1 MNLDAVERR
10 LGAAIAEAV
19 NVRLDRGIGFLRV
32 PAVVSPLPVRG
43 IIHLVSERHGARF
56 AVFDGEA
63 PSDTGAV
70 AVTDEVAVAIDWRN
84 DADVNEALVILGDL
98 ERDRAAGLSEI
109 ATFSADEVR
118 ATLFKQLVTECQ
130 AMDPPTLLLDLM
142 RALGGMRALTDL
154 RACAD
159 YCEHLLPI
167 DAGLVDRARSELW
180 RLRLLPDTQTT
191 DFDQRVLRRN
201 SETVVRLLSLDS
213 TSLQRLMQHVAD
225 LGPDRYE
232 AVRRFASSGEAKELE
247 GLEFARVL
255 AALKAVSSR
264 NGTGGGGGAGVE
276 EAPHPT
282 LARIAADAGIDEN
295 DFLEQVE
302 SLPDSGSSDRTVSIG
317 EDTFDWTI
325 TNVDSFQDLLQ
336 DPAGE
341 IGYAETVGSIERI
354 PDEVPLA
361 TPGSGSTEWSE
372 FDDVA
377 AKLELL
383 ADRAKIEQRSAE
395 LLREILQLRR
405 DLSPYLPS
413 LLDEG
418 VRLFIGAP
426 ALRAKASRL
435 VRAWVELWESLEELR
450 SALSEADRGY
460 VLELAEGLSAGDLRV
475 VIHGADVSAH
485 VLPLHP
491 IVLEPRVRAAELLG
505 ANPDLP
511 GDIFDLVIESL
522 DPALPSLAV
531 RFGGSS
537 VALGYAGVRNGLL
550 YYAREPHHVDATD
563 VPQTLKQIV
572 GRFISVHPY
581 AELSL
586 SLGLVSPPAR
596 VAKALMRWLGDAQI
610 QRARVDVYASPDLV
624 DEIRGALDDA
634 MEEMVSGEVENAGAR
649 FGYSVIR
656 LERLTELPK
665 AIDASEGPPHILM
678 FFDLA
683 EVEQSGLGV
692 AANSP
697 SMGTLVSEWEF
708 STNPLAGSRPVIR
721 PRSGSSDLAG
731 LVNAQAG
738 LFGSSVPAQERSP
751 LLSEGAE
758 ALLAEV
764 ADRATWIGTCEGM
777 AAFVP
782 APRIG
787 YLDLLGRL
795 GGTSHV
801 AFLYSQQASLLLE
814 PILRYLQRSTWLHP
828 DRGALAEFL
837 LGTVRRAVPEGLLGF
852 FKAKGNLS
860 SEAVLGRLGFAAVLA
875 YLEDERPGRLVVS
888 LDTDGA
894 RRWLGLRGGPEMR
907 ADLLAID
914 LGPDACHVE
923 AIEIK
928 SRTEGVQWGMQPPDW
943 LRHAVGQV
951 QEMYR
956 LLGQMFEE
964 APGDALTPSR
974 REILKR
980 QVFLEALQQW
990 EGLRGTDTAQYEQRI
1005 ANLNALFDLVTPV
1018 SLSRRVFIVSTKSTD
1033 EAQSRELGDPPTSV
1047 TTLGVDWFKE
1057 ALSEKPGAE
1066 VEIPLEV
1073 LDEFVEL
1080 LDDIEETR
1088 GEPAAEVD
1096 GHQPPEVTAVTAS
1109 PSGEAVSVETAADD
1123 EGPPAPE
1130 IAHPKEEVA
1139 GHSEVGTSTLGT
1151 ATAYIARRLRDA
1163 LVARKVQFTA
1173 IEDDAIVMGP
1183 SVVQIPFSLQA
1194 GTRLAALE
1202 AQEGDLARD
1211 LGVESVRISNWL
1223 GRPGYAVAELPRPD
1237 RAYPD
1242 VASLQRPSDIGYPT
1256 VALGAQITFEPLW
1269 VALDAL
1275 PHLLVGGTTG
1285 SGKSVF
1291 LRSLL
1296 WQFTH
1301 LYMPSDLDLVVID
1314 AKGMSDYLDF
1324 SRAPH
1329 IKSGDDFHLGVDGA
1343 LDLLGEIVETRLPA
1357 RTRAF
1362 SSYARKA
1369 LDREAPR
1376 HLTNL
1381 REVLADAAR
1390 YGEEA
1395 PVRPVV
1401 VVIDE
1406 FAELVLAST
1415 DRRRFETLVTRFNQT
1430 ARAVGGHLIAAT
1442 QRPSTDVVTG
1452 LMKSNF
1458 ARLAL
1463 RTQGKV
1469 DSRVILD
1476 ENGAEALL
1484 GKGDLLY
1491 RSAEQGT
1498 MRLQGYSAVGPYSFP
1513 S

>member
-1 MNLDAVERR
+1 MNLDTVERR
-10 LGAAIAEAV
+10 LGAAIAEAI
-19 NVRLDRGIGFLRV
+19 NARLDRGIGFLRV
-32 PAVVSPLPVRG
+32 PEVVSPLPVRG
-43 IIHLVSERHGARF
+43 IIDLVSKRHRARF
-56 AVFDGEA
+56 AVFDGRA

-118 ATLFKQLVTECQ
+118 GTLFEQLATESQ
-130 AMDPPTLLLDLM
+130 AMDPPTLLVDLL
-142 RALGGMRALTDL
+142 RALGGMRSLTDL

-159 YCEHLLPI
+159 YCEHLLPV
-167 DAGLVDRARSELW
+167 DSGLVDRARSELW

-201 SETVVRLLSLDS
+201 SETVVKLLSLDA

-232 AVRRFASSGEAKELE
+232 AVRRFASSGQAKELE

-255 AALKAVSSR
+255 TALKAVSSR
-264 NGTGGGGGAGVE
+264 NGAGGGGGTGVE
-276 EAPHPT
+276 EAARPT
-282 LARIAADAGIDEN
+282 LARIAAEAAIDES
-295 DFLEQVE
+295 DFLEQIE

-317 EDTFDWTI
+317 EDTLDWTI
-325 TNVDSFQDLLQ
+325 TNVDSFRDLLQ
-336 DPAGE
+336 DPTGA

-354 PDEVPLA
+354 PDEVSLA
-361 TPGSGSTEWSE
+361 TPGSGSTDWSE

-377 AKLELL
+377 GKLELL
-383 ADRAKIEQRSAE
+383 ADRAKTEKRSAE
-395 LLREILQLRR
+395 LLREILQLRQ
-405 DLSPYLPS
+405 DLHPYLPS

-426 ALRAKASRL
+426 GLRTKASRL

-475 VIHGADVSAH
+475 VIHGADISAH

-511 GDIFDLVIESL
+511 LDIFDLVIESL

-537 VALGYAGVRNGLL
+537 VALGYAGLRNGLL
-550 YYAREPHHVDATD
+550 YYAREPHQVDAAD
-563 VPQTLKQIV
+563 VPQTLKQII

-610 QRARVDVYASPDLV
+610 QRARVDVYAFPDLV

-634 MEEMVSGEVENAGAR
+634 MEAMISGEVENAGAR

-656 LERLTELPK
+656 LERLTDLPK

-683 EVEQSGLGV
+683 EVEQSGLGA
-692 AANSP
+692 AANAP

-708 STNPLAGSRPVIR
+708 STNPLAHSRPVIR

-837 LGTVRRAVPEGLLGF
+837 LGTVRQAVPEGLLGF
-852 FKAKGNLS
+852 FKARGNLS

-875 YLEDERPGRLVVS
+875 YLEHERPGRLVVS
-888 LDTDGA
+888 LDTEGA

-907 ADLLAID
+907 ADLLVID
-914 LGPDACHVE
+914 LDPDDCRIE

-928 SRTEGVQWGMQPPDW
+928 SRTEGVQWGMQPPEW

-951 QEMYR
+951 QEMHR
-956 LLGQMFEE
+956 LLAQMFAQ
-964 APGDALTPSR
+964 APADALTPSR

-990 EGLRGTDTAQYEQRI
+990 EGLRGANTAQYEQRI
-1005 ANLNALFDLVTPV
+1005 ANLNALFDLEMPV

-1033 EAQSRELGDPPTSV
+1033 EAQSREFGDPPTSV
-1047 TTLGVDWFKE
+1047 TSLGVDWFKE
-1057 ALSEKPGAE
+1057 ALSEKPGAD

-1080 LDDIEETR
+1080 LDDIEEAEGANAVEANGR
-1088 GEPAAEVD
+1088 SSADLPATTTSSSDV
-1096 GHQPPEVTAVTAS
+1096 G
-1109 PSGEAVSVETAADD
+1109 AVSVEPRRGQD
-1123 EGPPAPE
+1123 ETLESMVEETVGASETGTLPATETPDM
-1130 IAHPKEEVA
+1130 
-1139 GHSEVGTSTLGT
+1139 
-1151 ATAYIARRLRDA
+1151 ARHLRDA

-1173 IEDDAIVMGP
+1173 IEDDAIVIGP

-1202 AQEGDLARD
+1202 AQEADLARD

-1223 GRPGYAVAELPRPD
+1223 GRPGYAVAELPRPK
-1237 RAYPD
+1237 RAFPQ
-1242 VASLQRPSDIGYPT
+1242 VASLQRPREFEYPAIA
-1256 VALGAQITFEPLW
+1256 VGAQLNFEPLW

-1301 LYMPSDLDLVVID
+1301 LYTPAELDLVVID

-1329 IKSGDDFHLGVDGA
+1329 IKTVADFHLGVDGA
-1343 LDLLGEIVETRLPA
+1343 LDLLGDIVENRLPA
-1357 RTRAF
+1357 SIRNF
-1362 SSYARKA
+1362 SAYARKA

-1381 REVLADAAR
+1381 RELLADAVR
-1390 YGEEA
+1390 HEEEV
-1395 PVRPVV
+1395 PVRPLVV
-1401 VVIDE
+1401 VVDE

-1415 DRRRFETLVTRFNQT
+1415 DRRRFETLVTRVNQT

-1491 RSAEQGT
+1491 RSADQGT
-1498 MRLQGYSAVGPYSFP
+1498 VRLQGYSAVGPYRFS
-1513 S
+1513 

>member
-1 MNLDAVERR
+1 MAKAVISEAVEQR
-10 LGAAIAEAV
+10 LATAIAEAV
-19 NVRLDRGIGFLRV
+19 NTRLERGVGFLRV
-32 PAVVSPLPVRG
+32 PEVVSPLPVREV
-43 IIHLVSERHGARF
+43 IDLVAARHPTRF
-56 AVFDGEA
+56 AVFNGQA
-63 PSDTGAV
+63 PTGTAAV

-84 DADVNEALVILGDL
+84 DAAVTEALVILGDL
-98 ERDRAAGLSEI
+98 ERDRAAGLSEVTT
-109 ATFSADEVR
+109 ASADEVR
-118 ATLFKQLVTECQ
+118 TSLFAQLVKECQ
-130 AMDPPTLLLDLM
+130 TMDPPALLVDLL
-142 RALGGMRALTDL
+142 RALGGMKALTDL

-159 YCEHLLPI
+159 YCVSLLPT
-167 DAGLVDRARSELW
+167 DAGLVDRARKELW

-191 DFDQRVLRRN
+191 DFDRRVLRRN
-201 SETVVRLLSLDS
+201 SETVVKLLSLDA

-225 LGPDRYE
+225 LGGDRYE
-232 AVRRFASSGEAKELE
+232 AVRRFASTGDPRELE

-264 NGTGGGGGAGVE
+264 NGRGGGGTAIDE
-276 EAPHPT
+276 SLRPT
-282 LARIAADAGIDEN
+282 LARVVADMGLDES

-302 SLPDSGSSDRTVSIG
+302 VLPDSGSSDRTISVG
-317 EDTFDWTI
+317 EETFDWSV
-325 TNVDSFQDLLQ
+325 TNVDTFRDLLQ

-341 IGYAETVGSIERI
+341 TDYAETVGSIERI
-354 PDEVPLA
+354 PDDEPIAVPG
-361 TPGSGSTEWSE
+361 TGDTSWGE
-372 FDDVA
+372 FEEA
-377 AKLELL
+377 GRSLELL
-383 ADRAKIEQRSAE
+383 ADRAGIPRVSAE
-395 LLREILQLRR
+395 LLREILALRR
-405 DLSPYLPS
+405 DLFRYLPS

-418 VRLFIGAP
+418 ARLFIGAP
-426 ALRAKASRL
+426 TLGAKAARL
-435 VRAWVELWESLEELR
+435 VRAWVALWESLEALR
-450 SALSEADRGY
+450 AGLSEADRGY
-460 VLELAEGLSAGDLRV
+460 VLELAEGLSAADLRV
-475 VIHGADVSAH
+475 VIHGADVTAH

-491 IVLEPRVRAAELLG
+491 IVLEPRVRAAELL
-505 ANPDLP
+505 ASNPDLP
-511 GDIFDLVIESL
+511 ADIVDLVIESL

-531 RFGGSS
+531 RYGGSS
-537 VALGYAGVRNGLL
+537 VALGYAGMRNGLL
-550 YYAREPHHVDATD
+550 YYAREPHQVDAAD
-563 VPQTLKQIV
+563 VPQTLKQII

-610 QRARVDVYASPDLV
+610 QRARVDIYAAPDLV
-624 DEIRGALDDA
+624 DEVRSALDDA
-634 MEEMVSGEVENAGAR
+634 MEEMISGEIDSAGSR
-649 FGYSVIR
+649 FAYSVDR
-656 LERLTELPK
+656 LERLRDLPR
-665 AIDASEGPPHILM
+665 AIDESEGPPHILM

-683 EVEQSGLGV
+683 EVEQSGLGA
-692 AANSP
+692 AANAP

-708 STNPLAGSRPVIR
+708 STNPLAGARPVIR
-721 PRSGSSDLAG
+721 PRSGSSDLSG

-751 LLSEGAE
+751 LLSDEAE

-764 ADRATWIGTCEGM
+764 ADRATWVGTCEGM

-782 APRIG
+782 TPRIG

-852 FKAKGNLS
+852 FKARGNLS

-875 YLEDERPGRLVVS
+875 YLEDERRGRLVVS
-888 LDTDGA
+888 LDTEGA
-894 RRWLGLRGGPEMR
+894 RRWLGLRGGPELR

-914 LGPDACHVE
+914 LGADACSIE

-928 SRTEGVQWGMQPPDW
+928 SRTEGVQWGAQPPDW
-943 LRHAVGQV
+943 LRHAVEQV
-951 QEMYR
+951 EEMHR
-956 LLGQMFEE
+956 LLAQMFGH
-964 APGDALTPSR
+964 ARADAMTPSR

-990 EGLRGTDTAQYEQRI
+990 EGLRGEDTAQYEQRI
-1005 ANLNALFDLVTPV
+1005 ANLNALFDLQTTV
-1018 SLSRRVFIVSTKSTD
+1018 SLATRVFIVSTKSTD
-1033 EAQSRELGDPPTSV
+1033 GAQTREIGDLPTSV
-1047 TTLGVDWFKE
+1047 TTLGVEWFRQ
-1057 ALSEKPGAE
+1057 ALAEKPGAE
-1066 VEIPLEV
+1066 VEIPLEA
-1073 LDEFVEL
+1073 LDEFAEL
-1080 LDDIEETR
+1080 LDEIEDPKAMATRETASRVVAQLANHESVPARDDSRSEPAAAVESSAEVTTESDVVDGTVQTETR
-1088 GEPAAEVD
+1088 GLTGVN
-1096 GHQPPEVTAVTAS
+1096 
-1109 PSGEAVSVETAADD
+1109 
-1123 EGPPAPE
+1123 E
-1130 IAHPKEEVA
+1130 IA
-1139 GHSEVGTSTLGT
+1139 
-1151 ATAYIARRLRDA
+1151 RQLRDA
-1163 LVARKVQFTA
+1163 LVARRVPFTA
-1173 IEDDAIVMGP
+1173 IENDAVIVGP
-1183 SVVQIPFSLQA
+1183 SVVQIPFALQA
-1194 GTRLAALE
+1194 GTRLGTLE
-1202 AQEGDLARD
+1202 AQEADLARD
-1211 LGVESVRISNWL
+1211 LGVDSVRISNWL
-1223 GRPGYAVAELPRPD
+1223 GRPGYAVAELPRPN
-1237 RAYPD
+1237 RAFPD
-1242 VASLQRPSDIGYPT
+1242 VTSLGPLPDVGYPA
-1256 VALGAQITFEPLW
+1256 VALGAQLTFEPLW

-1301 LYMPSDLDLVVID
+1301 LYGPQELDLVVID

-1329 IKSGDDFHLGVDGA
+1329 IKAGEDFHLGVDRA
-1343 LDLLGEIVETRLPA
+1343 LDLLAEVVESRLPA

-1362 SSYARKA
+1362 SAYARKA

-1390 YGEEA
+1390 HGEEI
-1395 PVRPVV
+1395 PVRPLVI
-1401 VVIDE
+1401 VIDE

-1484 GKGDLLY
+1484 GKGDLLF

-1498 MRLQGYSAVGPYSFP
+1498 VRLQGYSAVGPYSF